1 MLRFILVSCL
11 TVFVATSTVFAQQM
25 EDVVHLKNGSVIRGT
40 IIEQIPGESLKIQ
53 TQGGSVFVYTM
64 DEIAEIGREPA
75 MEVGEY
81 VGAEKDAPAPEA
93 ETGTPS
99 AQAAQPI
106 PTPAVCLIGE
116 HSGFPEADARTAAL
130 LICDELRKQGIPVG
144 EPVYRTPDS
153 ASVYRLGLHRLG
165 QKILVRLSHEN
176 PIGTVLIERQIQ
188 LGSIEE
194 MVSAAPRLV
203 DALVHRKSL
212 ASTVDMESVVQQ
224 EARVHR
230 KIPGESFWDIGL
242 LGTFALITDAD
253 MIAKP
258 GYTLGWFHET
268 PSYALGTE
276 FWGAGGEDNEG
287 DSFHFFSWGIG
298 GRYFF
303 NKQNFSPYV
312 GGGFSH
318 IWAGYEQANRWDED
332 RDWWEDDWES
342 RELED
347 GNGLGGYAVGGI
359 EAMRLT
365 SVRLKLELRVDRPF
379 FQLPTR
385 DVMPVTLGISIS
397 FGGGGF
403 GGMWF

>member
-1 MLRFILVSCL
+1 
-11 TVFVATSTVFAQQM
+11 M
-25 EDVVHLKNGSVIRGT
+25 EDVVHLKNGNVIRGT

-64 DEIAEIGREPA
+64 DEIAELAREPVI
-75 MEVGEY
+75 ETEDQ
-81 VGAEKDAPAPEA
+81 VGAENDDPTPEA
-93 ETGTPS
+93 GTGTESSRP
-99 AQAAQPI
+99 AEPI
-106 PTPAVCLIGE
+106 SVPAVCLIGE
-116 HSGFPEADARTAAL
+116 HSGFPQADARTAAL
-130 LICDELRKQGIPVG
+130 LVCGELSKEGIAVG
-144 EPVYRTPDS
+144 EPVFRGPDS
-153 ASVYRLGLHRLG
+153 ASIYRLGLHRLG

-212 ASTVDMESVVQQ
+212 ASTVDMESVVEQ
-224 EARVHR
+224 EARMHR

-258 GYTLGWFHET
+258 GYSLGWYHET
-268 PSYALGTE
+268 PSYAVGTE
-276 FWGAGGEDNEG
+276 LWGAGGEDNEG

-318 IWAGYEQANRWDED
+318 IWAGYEQTVSRWNSRRD
-332 RDWWEDDWES
+332 RWEGDWES
-342 RELED
+342 ED

-365 SVRLKLELRVDRPF
+365 SVRLRLELRVDRPF
-379 FQLPTR
+379 FQLPNR
-385 DVMPVTLGISIS
+385 DVMPVTFGVS
-397 FGGGGF
+397 FSFRGGGV

>member
-1 MLRFILVSCL
+1 MLQLILGIFL
-11 TVFVATSTVFAQQM
+11 AATVATAPLLAQKM
-25 EDVVHLKNGSVIRGT
+25 EDVVRLRDGSVIRGT

-53 TQGGSVFVYTM
+53 TQNGRVFVYTEG
-64 DEIAEIGREPA
+64 EIAELSREPV
-75 MEVGEY
+75 METERQ
-81 VGAEKDAPAPEA
+81 VGAENNNPAPKAESGGEASPAADPQSAPA
-93 ETGTPS
+93 T
-99 AQAAQPI
+99 
-106 PTPAVCLIGE
+106 CLIGE
-116 HSGFPEADARTAAL
+116 HLGFQQAEAQTAAL
-130 LICDELRKQGIPVG
+130 LLCGALRKQGVSIGQPVFRPPEAG
-144 EPVYRTPDS
+144 SIYR
-153 ASVYRLGLHRLG
+153 VGLHPLG
-165 QKILVRLSHEN
+165 QKVLVRLSHEN
-176 PIGTVLIERQIQ
+176 PLGTVLIERQIQ

-212 ASTVDMESVVQQ
+212 ASTVDMESVVEQ
-224 EARVHR
+224 EARIHR

-258 GYTLGWFHET
+258 GYRLGWYHET
-268 PSYALGTE
+268 PSYAVGTE

-287 DSFHFFSWGIG
+287 DSFHFVSWGIG

-318 IWAGYEQANRWDED
+318 IWAGYEQTGSKWNARRERWDH
-332 RDWWEDDWES
+332 DWES
-342 RELED
+342 ED

-359 EAMRLT
+359 EALRLT
-365 SVRLKLELRVDRPF
+365 SVRLRLELRVDRPF
-379 FQLPTR
+379 FQLPNR
-385 DVMPVTLGISIS
+385 DVMPVTLGISFS
-397 FGGGGF
+397 FPGGGV